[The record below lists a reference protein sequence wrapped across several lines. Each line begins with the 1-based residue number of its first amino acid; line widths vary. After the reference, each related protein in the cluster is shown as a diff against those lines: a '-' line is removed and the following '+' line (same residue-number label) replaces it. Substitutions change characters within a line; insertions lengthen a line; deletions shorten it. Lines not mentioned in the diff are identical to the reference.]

1 MSFTPEEP
9 GVIMHR
15 YFSQVLAPGCACKC
29 SCPSIAH
36 AQASQVSQQ
45 APRLAYAGNC
55 LNAEFQVQGPGTDF
69 DYFAAPPPTVTSP
82 ELLPLAPANF
92 EKGMDFPMMSSLDSE
107 SAGSDMSALDVLLE
121 EFSSNQMAEEFDAW
135 LKDMPCPELEPC
147 KI

>member
-1 MSFTPEEP
+1 MVQT
-9 GVIMHR
+9 
-15 YFSQVLAPGCACKC
+15 
-29 SCPSIAH
+29 
-36 AQASQVSQQ
+36 
-45 APRLAYAGNC
+45 
-55 LNAEFQVQGPGTDF
+55 QGPGLDF

-82 ELLPLAPANF
+82 ELLPSAPANF

-121 EFSSNQMAEEFDAW
+121 EFSGNPMTEEFDAW